1 MTLKGSNPEEGIE
14 EMATIKEVKKELR
27 HREWAEEIA
36 ECQSSGMKIRNWCQ
50 MKGISCNT
58 YYRRLQIVRTELLA
72 QTEQSMQ
79 QIVPLS
85 SAMALQS
92 SAPEP
97 VLEASAAYEKIM
109 IRKNGIEIELP
120 QEVSEQMLL
129 TLLRGLREC

>member
-1 MTLKGSNPEEGIE
+1 
-14 EMATIKEVKKELR
+14 MATIREVKKELR

-58 YYRRLQIVRTELLA
+58 YYRRLQIVRTELLV

-85 SAMALQS
+85 SAMELQP
-92 SAPEP
+92 SASAP
-97 VLEASAAYEKIM
+97 VLEASAACEKVM
-109 IRKNGIEIELP
+109 IRKNG
-120 QEVSEQMLL
+120 QCQK
-129 TLLRGLREC
+129 CA

>member
-1 MTLKGSNPEEGIE
+1 
-14 EMATIKEVKKELR
+14 MATIREVKKELR

-85 SAMALQS
+85 SAMALQP
-92 SAPEP
+92 SAPETI
-97 VLEASAAYEKIM
+97 LEASAACEKVV

-120 QEVSEQMLL
+120 QKISEQMLL

>member
-1 MTLKGSNPEEGIE
+1 
-14 EMATIKEVKKELR
+14 MATIKEVRKEQR
-27 HREWAEEIA
+27 HREWAKEIA

-58 YYRRLQIVRTELLA
+58 YYRRLQIVRAELLA

-85 SAMALQS
+85 FAMALQP

-97 VLEASAAYEKIM
+97 VLEASAACEKVM
-109 IRKNGIEIELP
+109 IRKKGIEIELP

>member
-1 MTLKGSNPEEGIE
+1 
-14 EMATIKEVKKELR
+14 MATIREVKKELR

-79 QIVPLS
+79 QICASELCNGAAAICI
-85 SAMALQS
+85 SAGFRS
-92 SAPEP
+92 
-97 VLEASAAYEKIM
+97 IC
-109 IRKNGIEIELP
+109 
-120 QEVSEQMLL
+120 
-129 TLLRGLREC
+129 GL

>member
-1 MTLKGSNPEEGIE
+1 
-14 EMATIKEVKKELR
+14 MATIREVKKELR

-58 YYRRLQIVRTELLA
+58 YYRRLRVVRTALLE
-72 QTEQSMQ
+72 QTANTLQ

-85 SAMALQS
+85 SSAALQRS
-92 SAPEP
+92 EPETIQPPPIP
-97 VLEASAAYEKIM
+97 VCEKVM

-120 QEVSEQMLL
+120 QEISEQMLL

>member
-1 MTLKGSNPEEGIE
+1 MTLKGSNPEEWIE
-14 EMATIKEVKKELR
+14 EMATIREVKKELR

-97 VLEASAAYEKIM
+97 MLKGSAACEKIM

-129 TLLRGLREC
+129 ALLRGLREC

>member
-1 MTLKGSNPEEGIE
+1 
-14 EMATIKEVKKELR
+14 MATIREVKKELR
-27 HREWAEEIA
+27 HREWAEGIA

-58 YYRRLQIVRTELLA
+58 YYRRLQIVRTELLT

-97 VLEASAAYEKIM
+97 MLKGSAACEKIM

>member
-1 MTLKGSNPEEGIE
+1 
-14 EMATIKEVKKELR
+14 MATIREVKKELR

-97 VLEASAAYEKIM
+97 MLKGSAACEKIM
-109 IRKNGIEIELP
+109 IRKNRIEIELP
-120 QEVSEQMLL
+120 QEISEQMLL

>member
-1 MTLKGSNPEEGIE
+1 
-14 EMATIKEVKKELR
+14 MATIREVKKELR
-27 HREWAEEIA
+27 QREWAEEIA

-97 VLEASAAYEKIM
+97 MLKGSAACEKIM
-109 IRKNGIEIELP
+109 IRKCIRRRVRATCTDFESQCAG
-120 QEVSEQMLL
+120 QSEPPCR
-129 TLLRGLREC
+129 T

>member
-1 MTLKGSNPEEGIE
+1 
-14 EMATIKEVKKELR
+14 MATIKEVKRELR

-36 ECQSSGMKIRNWCQ
+36 KCQSSGMKIREWCR

-58 YYRRLQIVRTELLA
+58 YYRRLRAVRTELLE
-72 QTEQSMQ
+72 QTEQTMQ

-85 SAMALQS
+85 MSAALQRPK
-92 SAPEP
+92 PEEAIQSQPMP
-97 VLEASAAYEKIM
+97 VCEKLM

-120 QEVSEQMLL
+120 QDVSEQMLL

>member
-1 MTLKGSNPEEGIE
+1 
-14 EMATIKEVKKELR
+14 MATIKEVKRELR

-36 ECQSSGMKIRNWCQ
+36 ECQSSGMTIREWCR

-58 YYRRLQIVRTELLA
+58 YYRRLRAVRTELLE
-72 QTEQSMQ
+72 QTEQTMQ

-85 SAMALQS
+85 TSAALQRS
-92 SAPEP
+92 EP
-97 VLEASAAYEKIM
+97 NSVQSQPMPVCEKVM

-120 QEVSEQMLL
+120 QDVSEQMLL